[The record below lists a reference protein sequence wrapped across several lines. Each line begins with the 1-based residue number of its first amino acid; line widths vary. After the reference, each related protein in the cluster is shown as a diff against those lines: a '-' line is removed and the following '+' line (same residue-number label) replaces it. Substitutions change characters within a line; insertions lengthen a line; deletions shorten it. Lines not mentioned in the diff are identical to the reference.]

1 MRTSLAAV
9 ALAVGAAVTVASGPA
24 ASAATTGPVTLLSAP
39 KTYLKLTAA
48 LGERARPAQRTATL
62 VCDPAGGTHQRAG
75 EACAAL
81 AAVDGDFG
89 ALHVD
94 GGACTMQYDPVTV
107 TATGLWKGK
116 PVRWRHTFGNSCVLH
131 TETGPVFAL

>member
-9 ALAVGAAVTVASGPA
+9 ALAVGAAVTVASDAPA
-24 ASAATTGPVTLLSAP
+24 HAATTGPALLLAP
-39 KTYLKLTAA
+39 AQSYLKLTVRA
-48 LGERARPAQRTATL
+48 GEQARPAQRRSTL
-62 VCDPAGGTHQRAG
+62 ICDPPAGTHPRAR

-81 AAVDGDFG
+81 AAVGGDFS

-107 TATGLWKGK
+107 TAIGLWRGQ
-116 PVRWRHTFGNSCVLH
+116 PVRYRHTFGNGCVLR